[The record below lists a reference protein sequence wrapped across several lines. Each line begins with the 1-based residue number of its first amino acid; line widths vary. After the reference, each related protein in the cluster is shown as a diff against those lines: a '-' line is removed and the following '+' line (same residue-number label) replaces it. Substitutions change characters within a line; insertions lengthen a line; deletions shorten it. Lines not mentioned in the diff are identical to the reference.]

1 MNMSDIDAGRMLA
14 LNGSLQHARRWLL
27 AIMLIPLGGVAL
39 ALAVAYAHASAAARA
54 PTLLVTALAPLVILL
69 ATGMILRALSR
80 ARVYVDQGEL
90 VIKPGIGS
98 KRFALSALRA
108 HGLSIVD
115 LRERTELKP
124 VFKIWGTSL
133 PGFAGGRYRLRN
145 GDGAICLLLDRARV
159 SYLRS
164 DDGTTVLL
172 SLKEPQQLRALL
184 ER

>member
-1 MNMSDIDAGRMLA
+1 MSDIDAGRALA
-14 LNGSLQHARRWLL
+14 LNGSLQQPQRWLL
-27 AIMLIPLGGVAL
+27 AIMLIPLIGVAI
-39 ALAVAYAHASAAARA
+39 ALGFAYAHAALAVRA
-54 PTLLVTALAPLVILL
+54 PMLVATATAPFVILL
-69 ATGMILRALSR
+69 ATGMILRSLSR
-80 ARVYVDQGEL
+80 ARVHVDQGEL

-98 KRFALSALRA
+98 KRVALSALRK

-115 LRERTELKP
+115 LGERTELRP

-145 GDGAICLLLDRARV
+145 GDNAICLLLDRSRV

-164 DDGTTVLL
+164 DDGTALLL
-172 SLKEPQQLRALL
+172 SLKEPEQLRELL